1 MKVRIKT
8 AHGYLSFQPD
18 GRLEYR
24 PGVGPWEE
32 IDIEG
37 LELTAPAPVTGPGPD
52 PGAVPETGVTPLPAA
67 SPTPGFVAAVKAQ
80 LQARGVDLTGPCGAF
95 AITKRVA
102 WGLRATGAGL
112 LSKPSGNNC
121 DGFAV
126 DIVAFPTGMI
136 VDILGDAGNGNT
148 PLWNTGEPVDAARYR
163 PAVDPD

>member
-1 MKVRIKT
+1 MKVTIKT

-24 PGVGPWEE
+24 PAVGPWEE

-37 LELTAPAPVTGPGPD
+37 LELTPPVSGP
-52 PGAVPETGVTPLPAA
+52 VPHPHPVVDKSPTTLPAA
-67 SPTPGFVAAVKAQ
+67 SPTPSFVAEVKAQ

-126 DIVAFPTGMI
+126 DIVAFPTGLI

-163 PAVDPD
+163 PAIDPGD

>member
-1 MKVRIKT
+1 M
-8 AHGYLSFQPD
+8 
-18 GRLEYR
+18 
-24 PGVGPWEE
+24 
-32 IDIEG
+32 
-37 LELTAPAPVTGPGPD
+37 
-52 PGAVPETGVTPLPAA
+52 
-67 SPTPGFVAAVKAQ
+67 KAQ

-126 DIVAFPTGMI
+126 DIVAFPTGLI
-136 VDILGDAGNGNT
+136 VDILGDAGNANT
-148 PLWNTGEPVDAARYR
+148 PLWNTGEPVDPARYR

>member
-1 MKVRIKT
+1 MLIPEK
-8 AHGYLSFQPD
+8 
-18 GRLEYR
+18 
-24 PGVGPWEE
+24 
-32 IDIEG
+32 
-37 LELTAPAPVTGPGPD
+37 PVKPD
-52 PGAVPETGVTPLPAA
+52 PPPPDRQLPDLPLMA
-67 SPTPGFVAAVKAQ
+67 SPTPEFVAAVKAQ

-136 VDILGDAGNGNT
+136 VDILGDAGNANT
-148 PLWNTGEPVDAARYR
+148 PLWNTGEPVDACTL
-163 PAVDPD
+163 PAGDRSRLASCPSNAVNEFLRD